1 MMRLAGLI
9 GFITVMWIMIL
20 AVAAFLIVFVAP
32 IDIILFRGSLD
43 RLVTSIIQAFIAITV
58 VIILVLGLNRMK
70 TIYMRKK
77 LQL

>member
-1 MMRLAGLI
+1 MIRLAGLI

-20 AVAAFLIVFVAP
+20 AIAAFLIIFVAP
-32 IDIILFRGSLD
+32 IDVILFRGSLD

-58 VIILVLGLNRMK
+58 VIILVLGLNKMK

>member
-1 MMRLAGLI
+1 MIRLAGLI

-20 AVAAFLIVFVAP
+20 AIAVFLIIFVAP
-32 IDIILFRGSLD
+32 IDVILFRGSLD

>member
-1 MMRLAGLI
+1 MMGLAGLI

-32 IDIILFRGSLD
+32 IDVILFRGSLD

-70 TIYMRKK
+70 TIYMRRK

>member
-1 MMRLAGLI
+1 MRRLAGLI
-9 GFITVMWIMIL
+9 GFITIMWIMIL

-32 IDIILFRGSLD
+32 IDVILFRGSLD

-58 VIILVLGLNRMK
+58 VIILVLGLNKMK

>member
-1 MMRLAGLI
+1 MIRLAGLI

-20 AVAAFLIVFVAP
+20 AIAVFLIIFVAP
-32 IDIILFRGSLD
+32 IDVILFRGSLD

-58 VIILVLGLNRMK
+58 VIILVLGLNKMK

>member
-1 MMRLAGLI
+1 MRRLAGLI
-9 GFITVMWIMIL
+9 GFITIMWIMIL

-32 IDIILFRGSLD
+32 IDVILFRGSLD
-43 RLVTSIIQAFIAITV
+43 RLITSIIQAFIAITV
-58 VIILVLGLNRMK
+58 VIILVLGLNKMK

>member
-1 MMRLAGLI
+1 MIRLAGLI

-20 AVAAFLIVFVAP
+20 AIAAFLIIFVAP
-32 IDIILFRGSLD
+32 IDVILFRGSLD
-43 RLVTSIIQAFIAITV
+43 RLVTSIIQAFIAITM
-58 VIILVLGLNRMK
+58 VIILVLGLNKMK

>member
-1 MMRLAGLI
+1 MIRLAGLI

-32 IDIILFRGSLD
+32 IDVILFRGSLD
-43 RLVTSIIQAFIAITV
+43 RSVTSIIQAFIAITV

>member
-9 GFITVMWIMIL
+9 GFITIMWIMIL

-32 IDIILFRGSLD
+32 IDVILFRGSLD

-58 VIILVLGLNRMK
+58 VIILVLGLNKMK